1 MAAITKNRIV
11 SILQNILTDFQISD
25 ETQSTDF
32 NILSDLIDKVRAQ
45 MIVADYDE
53 NGIVRQE
60 WLSDLG
66 IVEFH
71 RVNFPDDPNVT
82 YCDCDISKAF
92 VPKVISFTGEGGNP
106 DIGFKAIMS
115 VCGKWKYYPKAIE
128 LWKDIPAEHPFSLF
142 KFYSRIDTAMYVNK
156 QVEGL
161 RIIAV
166 LETPEDGYIINS
178 EPVTSGNL
186 VAGTE
191 YIVKYKQI
199 TYNFITIPI
208 NGTFIAQAGLTTYA
222 GTGTVYV
229 ADQLVQLSRNQP
241 YPVSMNMARQIILE
255 LLTKE
260 FRIAAGEIPDV
271 LNDSENDETK
281 AKQPVA
287 NP

>member
-11 SILQNILTDFQISD
+11 SILQNILTDFQITD
-25 ETQSTDF
+25 EDSRTDF
-32 NILSDLIDKVRAQ
+32 NILSDLIDKVRTQ
-45 MIVADYDE
+45 MIIADYNE

-115 VCGKWKYYPKAIE
+115 VCGKFKYYPYPLE
-128 LWKDIPAEHPFSLF
+128 LWKDIPTEHPRSLF
-142 KFYSRIDTAMYVNK
+142 KYYSRIDTSMYVNQK
-156 QVEGL
+156 VEGL
-161 RIIAV
+161 RIIAI

-178 EPVTSGNL
+178 EPVASGNL
-186 VAGTE
+186 VGGTE

-199 TYNFITIPI
+199 TYNFVTIPV
-208 NGTFIAQAGLTTYA
+208 NGTFIAQSGLTTYSGA
-222 GTGTVYV
+222 GTVYV
-229 ADQLVQLSRNQP
+229 ADQLVQLTRNQP
-241 YPVSMNMARQIILE
+241 YPVSMDMARNIILE

-271 LNDSENDETK
+271 LNDGTDDETE
-281 AKQPVA
+281 AKKPIPA
-287 NP
+287 G